1 MGSTIRQVIA
11 GITLGALCVLGVPG
25 ARVAAPAQAITDAP
39 AAPADAPGPVAEG
52 GLAGGDTVEFPLPVA
67 EPITLAEVGAGNHA
81 SLGLADDGALFGWG
95 SNAYGVLGDGSGL
108 NATRPVRVHTPAHV
122 SVVSVSVGTFTAYA
136 VDAAGQGYSWGS
148 GELGVLGAG
157 AVAQRSTPGPI
168 EMPAGVSFARVIA
181 GEQNAYALD
190 TEGRGW
196 AWGAGIS
203 GQLRNDS
210 YTYAQ
215 RTPVAVAMP
224 DGTTFRTLSA
234 LGSHALAIGANGATY
249 AWGSADSLLGNG
261 TLTDQ
266 KSKPTRVST
275 PRGVNYVDVAAGWDF
290 SIAVGDNGK
299 LYAWGWNYL
308 GALGTGTSQD
318 SRVPVQL
325 PTPDGVRFV
334 EVVSGGKHSLARTE
348 DGAIYAWGANTYGAI
363 GNGTVSPQG
372 QLSPALVSAPGVVFT
387 SLAAGN
393 GTSFA
398 TASDGTTYS
407 WGLNDH
413 TQLGDGTVVNSA
425 VPTPVL
431 QPETAVT
438 AVTFG
443 GVPSPT
449 VTTDEAAG
457 IVRAVTPAGAAYG
470 AVDVALAWT
479 FGRDPQ
485 PGVTLPAAFAYVDPP
500 LVSEHPAAQ
509 SAALGEVAE
518 FAVAFTGAPE
528 PAIAWQESHD
538 GGASWSGVGADANTA
553 TEAGRSTLHVP
564 VTAERQGAQFRAV
577 LENRLG
583 AAESGA
589 AALGIPEY
597 AVTFDAGTGDPASE
611 VRVLAG
617 GTASAPDPAP
627 SRAGARF
634 LGWRIVGE
642 SAAYDFAQPVR
653 GPLALE
659 AMWETIVYTVT
670 FDSRGG
676 APVGSERVDHGER
689 LVLPATPTRAGYTF
703 TGWFTDAALRERFD
717 ADAGI
722 TANLTLFAGWERA
735 SSPTEP
741 GTEPGTDPGTEPGTG
756 PGTPGTEPSTDPGTG
771 PGTGGT
777 GAGTGAGTALAVSGS
792 GAGLGWG
799 AAALGTALALLGG
812 ILALGRRRGVGSE
825 TESRSGTGC

>member
-1 MGSTIRQVIA
+1 MGSTIRQVVA
-11 GITLGALCVLGVPG
+11 GVTLGALCVLGVPG
-25 ARVAAPAQAITDAP
+25 AGVAAPAQAITDAP

-52 GLAGGDTVEFPLPVA
+52 GLAGGDTMEFPLPAA
-67 EPITLAEVGAGNHA
+67 EPITLAGVGAGNHA
-81 SLGLADDGALFGWG
+81 SLGLADDGTLYGWG
-95 SNAYGVLGDGSGL
+95 SNAYGVIGDGSGL
-108 NATRPVRVHTPAHV
+108 NATRPVRVHTPEHASIA
-122 SVVSVSVGTFTAYA
+122 SVAVGTFTAYA
-136 VDAAGQGYSWGS
+136 VDADGRGYSWGDGES
-148 GELGVLGAG
+148 GLLGAG
-157 AVAQRSTPGPI
+157 AIPGRDTPGLI
-168 EMPAGVSFARVIA
+168 DMPDGVRLTRVVA
-181 GEQNAYALD
+181 GEENGFALD
-190 TEGRGW
+190 VDGRAW
-196 AWGAGIS
+196 AWGSGLD
-203 GQLRNDS
+203 GQLGNGS
-210 YTYAQ
+210 LTYEQ
-215 RTPVAVAMP
+215 RTPVPVTMP
-224 DGTTFRTLSA
+224 DGTAFRTVSA
-234 LGSHALAIGANGATY
+234 LGTHALAIGENGVAY
-249 AWGSADSLLGNG
+249 AWGRADSLLGDG
-261 TLTDQ
+261 SRTDQ
-266 KSKPTRVST
+266 KRQPTRIAT
-275 PRGVNYVDVAAGWDF
+275 PRNVAYVDVAAGWDF

-308 GALGTGTSQD
+308 GALGTGTEQD

-325 PTPDGVRFV
+325 PTPDGVRFT

-348 DGAIYAWGANTYGAI
+348 DGEIYAWGANTYGAI
-363 GNGTVSPQG
+363 GNGTTSTEG

-407 WGLNDH
+407 WGLNDY
-413 TQLGDGTVVNSA
+413 TQLGDGTVVNST

-443 GVPSPT
+443 GVLSPT
-449 VTTDEAAG
+449 VTPDDAAG
-457 IVRAVTPAGAAYG
+457 VVRAVTPAGAAYG

-485 PGVTLPAAFAYVDPP
+485 QDITLPAAFAYVDPP
-500 LVSEHPAAQ
+500 LISEHPATQ
-509 SAALGEVAE
+509 SAALGETAE

-528 PAIAWQESHD
+528 PEIAWQESRD
-538 GGASWSGVGADANTA
+538 GGANWSEVGADASTS

-564 VTAERQGAQFRAV
+564 VTAERQGAQFRAL

-589 AALGIPEY
+589 AALGIPEH

-627 SRAGARF
+627 IRVGARF

-703 TGWFTDAALRERFD
+703 TGWFTDATLRERFD
-717 ADAGI
+717 AGAGI
-722 TANLTLFAGWERA
+722 TADLTLFAGWERA